1 MSIRSFRYNLFSV
14 IIIFSVIIM
23 HLSSFATEIDDFKNR
38 AIEAFKKEDYKKAV
52 DILKVAVEN
61 GFEDAETYYYLGYFT
76 HYMLYDSKPLI
87 KENHIEYSDNVIE
100 YLEKALSLDPNFRNA
115 YSFIGIEYGAR
126 AMFALYQEN
135 KNEYIEFYKNGF
147 EKGGFPDWQI
157 EFGRNILKSCET
169 NAIVFLGG
177 DFDYNAVRFLQ
188 TIENYRTDVTAI
200 PIGHLDRPW
209 FIKIL
214 KKGFD
219 PLIREIPISLSIYD
233 IEDMRNY
240 KWDTIQI
247 EIPVNK
253 TLIEKYGLENGY
265 SLKWKLEPD
274 LKSERRTYLSP
285 RRAILADIVLTNKW
299 ERPIHFSYTC
309 LPKFRAGLDDFLQVY
324 GMTYKLLPFDTKEK
338 NENINSEVVS
348 DIMLNENNFVNFKTL
363 ENKDIPRA
371 SYVLINYYQALIQLA
386 IFYQANNQ
394 KEKLNEI
401 IIFIRK
407 HLTTSKLNYELYLD
421 YLNELKE
428 AFNE

>member
-1 MSIRSFRYNLFSV
+1 
-14 IIIFSVIIM
+14 
-23 HLSSFATEIDDFKNR
+23 
-38 AIEAFKKEDYKKAV
+38 
-52 DILKVAVEN
+52 
-61 GFEDAETYYYLGYFT
+61 
-76 HYMLYDSKPLI
+76 ML
-87 KENHIEYSDNVIE
+87 
-100 YLEKALSLDPNFRNA
+100 
-115 YSFIGIEYGAR
+115 
-126 AMFALYQEN
+126 ALYQEN
-135 KNEYIEFYKNGF
+135 KDEYIEFYKNGF

-209 FIKIL
+209 FIRIL
-214 KKGFD
+214 KKGLD

-240 KWDTIQI
+240 KWDTLQI

-253 TLIEKYGLENGY
+253 TLIEKYGLENGS

-285 RRAILADIVLTNKW
+285 RRAILADIVITNKW

-309 LPKFRAGLDDFLQVY
+309 LPKFRAGLDNFLQVY

-338 NENINSEVVS
+338 NQNINPEIVS
-348 DIMLNENNFVNFKTL
+348 NIMLNEDNFINFKTI
-363 ENKDIPRA
+363 ENKDIPRD
-371 SYVLINYYQALIQLA
+371 SYVLNNYYQALIQLA

-407 HLTTSKLNYELYLD
+407 HLTTSKLNYEIYLE

-428 AFNE
+428 ASNE